1 MVLLKKEEKLELNL
15 HERKGREVGTL
26 ESLVNNKM
34 NYTLYGM
41 NEWMEDDKLG
51 LALTHQSW

>member
-26 ESLVNNKM
+26 ESLSK
-34 NYTLYGM
+34 
-41 NEWMEDDKLG
+41 
-51 LALTHQSW
+51 